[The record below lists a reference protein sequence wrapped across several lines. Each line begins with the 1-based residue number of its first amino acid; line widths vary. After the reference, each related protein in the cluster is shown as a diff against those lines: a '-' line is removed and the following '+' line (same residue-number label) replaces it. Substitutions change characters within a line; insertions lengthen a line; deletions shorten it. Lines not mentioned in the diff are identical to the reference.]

1 MQHHTTIRTASRG
14 VEPMSSITR
23 PVAGNSAPPVR
34 RVHGVLAPLAL
45 TLLAALLTA
54 VVVLATSSVVERWS

>member
-1 MQHHTTIRTASRG
+1 
-14 VEPMSSITR
+14 MSSITR
-23 PVAGNSAPPVR
+23 PSTRPAR

>member
-1 MQHHTTIRTASRG
+1 
-14 VEPMSSITR
+14 MSSITR
-23 PVAGNSAPPVR
+23 SSTRPAR